1 MKKTGRAMRLDIN
14 HRRSK
19 ILTLSKGTSASALS
33 SKYVRTYKNQSPS
46 PLTRPASLEMLKYV
60 WSAARV
66 QEEFDGT
73 RSSLR
78 KCIRPLVENGL
89 RAHDDD
95 PRVPVLVNPDGHEK
109 PVFQRRFSGTPFDC
123 FFVLPVLLQTSGKR
137 TSKSLRLAGN
147 REGSSQMRPED
158 SRGEAT
164 IPRYARV
171 NINA

>member
-1 MKKTGRAMRLDIN
+1 MSEGHAAEDSLRF
-14 HRRSK
+14 RRV
-19 ILTLSKGTSASALS
+19 T
-33 SKYVRTYKNQSPS
+33 VEN
-46 PLTRPASLEMLKYV
+46 V

-95 PRVPVLVNPDGHEK
+95 PRVPVLVNRRGRER

-123 FFVLPVLLQTSGKR
+123 SFVLFCSSADFWETNFKVTS
-137 TSKSLRLAGN
+137 
-147 REGSSQMRPED
+147 SSWQP
-158 SRGEAT
+158 RGQ
-164 IPRYARV
+164 
-171 NINA
+171 